1 MNQMTGSHVRPDT
14 QPSTLLGLLGAAHR
28 LEARLESGLAK
39 VSLSHGKVAVLDA
52 LARAAQPLQLS
63 EVASNNKCVR
73 SNITQLVDRLE
84 QDGLVRCAGDP
95 GDRRVRLA
103 SLTDAG
109 RSSYEAA
116 LEIFE
121 QHERVFAHRLGADGT
136 AALEMVLERLG
147 P

>member
-28 LEARLESGLAK
+28 LEARLGAGLAES
-39 VSLSHGKVAVLDA
+39 SLSHGKGAVLDA

-95 GDRRVRLA
+95 GDRR
-103 SLTDAG
+103 
-109 RSSYEAA
+109 
-116 LEIFE
+116 
-121 QHERVFAHRLGADGT
+121 
-136 AALEMVLERLG
+136 
-147 P
+147 

>member
-14 QPSTLLGLLGAAHR
+14 QPSTLLGLLGAAH
-28 LEARLESGLAK
+28 RLESGLAK

>member
-1 MNQMTGSHVRPDT
+1 MNQMTATPASPTT
-14 QPSTLLGLLGAAHR
+14 QRTQLFGFLGAAHR
-28 LEARLESGLAK
+28 LEARLEAGLAK
-39 VSLSHGKVAVLDA
+39 VSLSLGKVAVLDT
-52 LARAAQPLQLS
+52 LARAAQPLPLS

-73 SNITQLVDRLE
+73 SNVTQLVDRLE
-84 QDGLVRCAGDP
+84 EDGLVRSAGDP

-116 LEIFE
+116 LDIFA
-121 QHERVFAHRLGADGT
+121 QHERVFAHRLGVDGA
-136 AALEMVLERLG
+136 AALEMVLESLG

>member
-1 MNQMTGSHVRPDT
+1 MNEMTASHARPNT

-39 VSLSHGKVAVLDA
+39 VSLSPGKVAVLEA
-52 LARAAQPLQLS
+52 LAKAAQPLQLS
-63 EVASNNKCVR
+63 EVAANNKCVR

-84 QDGLVRCAGDP
+84 EDGLVRCAGDP

-116 LEIFE
+116 LDIFE
-121 QHERVFAHRLGADGT
+121 QHERVFAHRLGADG
-136 AALEMVLERLG
+136 AGALEMVLERLG